1 MSTTI
6 VKLLMIYSSNQKHS
20 TYIDFMLNSMSDKQG
35 NIMTNKEEQALAPS
49 VAVKFIEPEDIH
61 VAASLLFQAY
71 RADPLLIE
79 ILNEPNASKY
89 DAKLRALVRQ
99 ELTRFGKSGQPIL
112 GIYTEDNLVAVA
124 CAFASHCEIEKS
136 FGWHWRLTLMMGAG
150 VLQTQQIID
159 KERTIKA
166 QLRDLGEYYFLS
178 FIAVD
183 PHYQGSGYG
192 HYLLNALDSLVR
204 ENDFMSGMA
213 VFVTQGSQVNFFEAH
228 GYQLVKDIT
237 FNSVSGDLLFKART
251 DDLEKAL

>member
-1 MSTTI
+1 MSNT
-6 VKLLMIYSSNQKHS
+6 
-20 TYIDFMLNSMSDKQG
+20 
-35 NIMTNKEEQALAPS
+35 EEQFVAPS
-49 VAVKFIEPEDIH
+49 ITVKFIEPEDIH

-71 RADPLLIE
+71 RGDPLLVH
-79 ILNEPNASKY
+79 ILNEPNQNKF

-112 GIYTEDNLVAVA
+112 GIYTEENLVAVA
-124 CAFASHCEIEKS
+124 CAFASHCEIDKS

-150 VLQTQQIID
+150 VLQTQQIIE
-159 KERTIKA
+159 KERIIKEH
-166 QLRDLGEYYFLS
+166 LRDLGEYYFLS

-192 HYLLNALDSLVR
+192 HYLLSALDSLVC

-228 GYQLVKDIT
+228 GYQLVKEIA

-251 DDLEKAL
+251 DDLEKVL